1 MVSTIIADDNKDI
14 CITLSNELN
23 ITNDIKVLEI
33 IDDGAK
39 VIPEIKRLKP
49 QMIILDLKMPGRNG
63 LQIIDDIENDDS
75 INTKV
80 VVLSGEQTY
89 ITKLRDAKCVSHY
102 LQKGDCFKE
111 NGRIIK
117 KVAKEINGKS
127 LDKEIYDYLYD
138 LGYTQTNQGTELIK
152 ECIKAFLLRK
162 NYDIK
167 IKELFKF
174 VSEKKS
180 IEYLKVK
187 NNIFKATKVAKDSKE
202 EEYLVYKLKLGKTSE
217 MSPSN
222 VIKMSRYYINAE

>member
-75 INTKV
+75 IDTKV

-89 ITKLRDAKCVSHY
+89 ITRLREAKCVSHY

-111 NGRIIK
+111 NGRK
-117 KVAKEINGKS
+117 AAAAADGRS
-127 LDKEIYDYLYD
+127 DKEIYDYLYD

-174 VSEKKS
+174 VSEKKNT
-180 IEYLKVK
+180 EYLRVK
-187 NNIFKATKVAKDSKE
+187 NNIFKATKVAKDSKD
-202 EEYLVYKLKLGKTSE
+202 EEYLVYKLKLGRTTE